1 MIYSKLSDCFYD
13 DLDDKVALCMKK
25 AKEMNADTPLGRTDF
40 SEDVFVNVMTYEP
53 RPIEGATAE
62 THERYADIQL
72 ILDGEELMGVP
83 IGELTVET
91 EYSAEK
97 DIAIWSGAFAYLTM
111 KPGDWC
117 MFMPGEGHAPSIRDD
132 STTCRKVKKAVF
144 KIRYR

>member
-1 MIYSKLSDCFYD
+1 MIYSKLTDNFYD
-13 DLDDKVALCMKK
+13 NLDDKVALCMKK
-25 AKEMNADTPLGRTDF
+25 AKEMGADTPVGRTDF
-40 SEDVFVNVMTYEP
+40 TQDVFVNVMTYEP

-83 IGELTVET
+83 IGKLTAET

-97 DIAIWSGAFAYLTM
+97 DIAIWSGDFAYLTM

-132 STTCRKVKKAVF
+132 STSCRKVKKAVF
-144 KIRYR
+144 KIRYK